1 MKFKYFIPTKV
12 YFGKGEIER
21 VGSLSKRFGKKAFI
35 VTGKRSAKE
44 SGLLDR
50 VVGLLEKNGI
60 LYEIFNETIP
70 NPPVHLVEKGG
81 EKFLSTSSDFIIAIG
96 GGSPMDLSKGI
107 GIYAVYKEIV
117 PFLLGEK
124 RVGKK
129 IPPLIAIPTTSGT
142 GSEVTRYAVL
152 TYEGRKLAVGSEY
165 IFPDIALVDPETTL
179 SMPKELARDTGMDA
193 LSHALEG
200 LLSLKSN
207 PVSDTL
213 AYESIKVIFDFLPR
227 SVFHEG
233 DFEAREMMHYASMV
247 AGMVIAEAGTGLVHS
262 MGYPLTMKY
271 GFSHGLANA
280 IIMPYVMKYN
290 IPACYEKMANVVRII
305 SEYSGIDIEDA
316 HILPEL
322 LLDMNEL
329 LGIPLTLEE
338 AGVDEKDF
346 EKFAREVMDSM
357 ERKPIPRKPEGIDE
371 IIAIYQESFYG
382 LI

>member
-12 YFGKGEIER
+12 YFGKGEVER
-21 VGSLSKRFGKKAFI
+21 VGELGKKFGKKAFI
-35 VTGKRSAKE
+35 VTGKKSAKE
-44 SGLLDR
+44 SGVLDR
-50 VVGLLEKNGI
+50 VTGLLEKNGI
-60 LYEIFNETIP
+60 SYEIFNETVP
-70 NPPVHLVEKGG
+70 NPPVQLVKKGG

-107 GIYAVYKEIV
+107 GIYSVYKEIV

-124 RVGKK
+124 RVERK

-165 IFPDIALVDPETTL
+165 IFPDVALVDPETTL

-200 LLSLKSN
+200 LFSLKANS
-207 PVSDTL
+207 VSDSL
-213 AYESIKVIFDFLPR
+213 AYESIRIIFDFLPR

-233 DFEAREMMHYASMV
+233 DLEAREMMHYASMV
-247 AGMVIAEAGTGLVHS
+247 AGMVIAETGTGLVHS

-316 HILPEL
+316 YLLPEV

-329 LGIPLTLEE
+329 LEIPITLDE

-357 ERKPIPRKPEGIDE
+357 QRKPIPRKPEGIDE
-371 IIAIYQESFYG
+371 VIAIYQESFYG

>member
-1 MKFKYFIPTKV
+1 
-12 YFGKGEIER
+12 
-21 VGSLSKRFGKKAFI
+21 
-35 VTGKRSAKE
+35 
-44 SGLLDR
+44 
-50 VVGLLEKNGI
+50 
-60 LYEIFNETIP
+60 
-70 NPPVHLVEKGG
+70 VE
-81 EKFLSTSSDFIIAIG
+81 E
-96 GGSPMDLSKGI
+96 
-107 GIYAVYKEIV
+107 
-117 PFLLGEK
+117 
-124 RVGKK
+124 K

-152 TYEGRKLAVGSEY
+152 TYGERKLAVGSEY
-165 IFPDIALVDPETTL
+165 IFPDVALVDPETTL
-179 SMPKELARDTGMDA
+179 SMPKELSRDTGMDA

-200 LLSLKSN
+200 LFSLKAN
-207 PVSDTL
+207 PVSDSL

-247 AGMVIAEAGTGLVHS
+247 AGMVIAETGTGLVHS

-316 HILPEL
+316 HLLPEL

-346 EKFAREVMDSM
+346 EKFAREVVDSM
-357 ERKPIPRKPEGIDE
+357 EKKPIPRKPEGIDE
-371 IIAIYQESFYG
+371 IIAIYQESFHG